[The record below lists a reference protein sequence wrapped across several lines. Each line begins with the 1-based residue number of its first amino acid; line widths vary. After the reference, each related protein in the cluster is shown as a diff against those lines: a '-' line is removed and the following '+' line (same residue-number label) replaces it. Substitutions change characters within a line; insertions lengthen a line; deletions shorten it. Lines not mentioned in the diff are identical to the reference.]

1 MQLFFDWLI
10 DWSSIVRSL
19 TVSLNFGY
27 PVKKKIKNTNL
38 TLNVKSNF
46 APYLLVKRCFYASDR
61 LHFPCGTLE
70 LWYPRTRGI
79 NIYLEEE
86 SPPLPPN
93 LWSSNLCMFFRSQLL
108 NPYANLPQIL
118 IVTTEVFLA
127 LFKDSKLSKS
137 TFTG

>member
-1 MQLFFDWLI
+1 MWIWHATLFWLI
-10 DWSSIVRSL
+10 DWLIFNCKITDSL
-19 TVSLNFGY
+19 SKLWIPGKK
-27 PVKKKIKNTNL
+27 KKKIKNTNL

-127 LFKDSKLSKS
+127 LF
-137 TFTG
+137 